1 MDKTDI
7 SADNIPMTIEEIER
21 KLEET
26 RVLMNESKFDD
37 AIEQYRICC
46 VKA

>member
-1 MDKTDI
+1 MEKTDKP
-7 SADNIPMTIEEIER
+7 AENNPMTIEEIEK

-26 RVLMNESKFDD
+26 RTLMNESKFDD